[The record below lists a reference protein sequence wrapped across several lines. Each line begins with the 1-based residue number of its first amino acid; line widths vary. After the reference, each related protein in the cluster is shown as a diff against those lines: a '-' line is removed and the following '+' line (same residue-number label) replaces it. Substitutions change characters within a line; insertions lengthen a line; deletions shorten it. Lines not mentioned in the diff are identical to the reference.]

1 MEPKDFPIG
10 SRVRID
16 ARSCFDGY
24 LATVRGYEGKF
35 VVGELSVF
43 DRPVE
48 LKLLPTDLIAVTD
61 DDTPPAS

>member
-1 MEPKDFPIG
+1 
-10 SRVRID
+10 
-16 ARSCFDGY
+16 
-24 LATVRGYEGKF
+24 VRGYEGKF